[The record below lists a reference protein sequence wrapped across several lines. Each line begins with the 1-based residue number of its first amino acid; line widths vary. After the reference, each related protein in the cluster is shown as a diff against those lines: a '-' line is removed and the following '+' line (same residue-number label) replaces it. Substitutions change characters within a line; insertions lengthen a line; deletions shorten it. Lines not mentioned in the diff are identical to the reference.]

1 MLIVLVPAHNEG
13 TKQKTVMRTAN
24 VLVNGTLKKGLVDEV
39 VTVAPPLLETLKSL
53 RAQTAPVDR
62 IVVIA
67 DNCTDDTVEIA
78 LEQGVV
84 VFTTID
90 NQFKKAGGLNQWL
103 DKNLS
108 SLDPDDQVMV
118 MDADSV
124 LDPDFVKN
132 AQVHITDGY
141 HAVGGVFRGKPG
153 GGLVGMLQ
161 RNEYARYARDV
172 QRKNG
177 KTLVLTGTAT
187 IFTVACLKHVVEG
200 RKSGQIPGGIG
211 GKAQVYDTK
220 ALTEDNE
227 LTFALLHLGY
237 KIIAPAE
244 CGLKTEVMETWPSL
258 WRQRERW
265 KRGAIENNAHYGFTR
280 VTAKYWGLQVWGFLG
295 ILATLAYLGILGYSL
310 SEGNMHFRAFWLGVT
325 VVYIVERFVT
335 VHRRGWRQMLI
346 SALLVVEMPY
356 DLLLQ
361 AVHVKALGAATF
373 RTPQN
378 W

>member
-13 TKQKTVMRTAN
+13 TKQKTVTRTAN

-310 SEGNMHFRAFWLGVT
+310 SEGNMHFRALWLGVT

-361 AVHVKALGAATF
+361 AVYVKALGAATF